1 MKSAGVRSGSI
12 CEGLE
17 LAAYPLPNCTILL
30 GAFNGPLT
38 LFPTALFWW
47 TAELLPNR

>member
-12 CEGLE
+12 CEELE

-30 GAFNGPLT
+30 GPLMVPLT
-38 LFPTALFWW
+38 PFPTC
-47 TAELLPNR
+47 